1 MKNKKTN
8 EKINETKRSF
18 FERSIKLTNSKRYKN
33 KNREDPIT
41 NNRNKIGYHLQSLI
55 RIRDYCKQLYTHKFN
70 NLDEVDQFL
79 KNHK

>member
-8 EKINETKRSF
+8 EKINETKRCF
-18 FERSIKLTNSKRYKN
+18 FERSIKLTNSKRYNN

-70 NLDEVDQFL
+70 NLDEIDQFL
-79 KNHK
+79 KNRK